1 MEMISYDDVVESNI
15 LDIVNGVYRNFVFG
29 EEIFIN
35 EVLNKGFI
43 YVDIIGKKREE
54 DLMRSVFVV
63 EKIDF
68 LLKNVII
75 VIDLKIGMEMFVM
88 RVI

>member
-1 MEMISYDDVVESNI
+1 MIFYDDVVESNI

>member
-1 MEMISYDDVVESNI
+1 MEMIFYDEVVESNI

>member
-1 MEMISYDDVVESNI
+1 MEIIFYDDVVESNI

>member
-1 MEMISYDDVVESNI
+1 MEMIFYDDVVESNI

>member
-1 MEMISYDDVVESNI
+1 MEMIFYDDVVESNI
-15 LDIVNGVYRNFVFG
+15 LDIVNGVYRNFFFG

>member
-1 MEMISYDDVVESNI
+1 MEMIFYDDVVESNI

-75 VIDLKIGMEMFVM
+75 VIDLKIGMEMFVI

>member
-1 MEMISYDDVVESNI
+1 MEMIFYDDVVESNI
-15 LDIVNGVYRNFVFG
+15 LDIVNGVYCNFVFG